1 MKINFSTLTNFV
13 EIVSNQKGFCVI
25 YDKESDF
32 CQSTKTWKFEFSF
45 LLGFYVAHVMLRWW
59 EQITK
64 MPFITDV
71 TFYLDGNKL
80 LKQPFP
86 LPVMDP
92 LNIYINL
99 LLRYS
104 CCRRKRPN

>member
-1 MKINFSTLTNFV
+1 MNFSTLTNFV

-80 LKQPFP
+80 LKQAFP

-92 LNIYINL
+92 LNNYINL